1 MASRTAV
8 VTGAFSFTG
17 RFIARELIARGWSV
31 RTLTNSRYPGDPL
44 ANEVDPRPLDFSR
57 PEELVK
63 CMRGADLFVNT
74 YWIRYPHA
82 GMTFATA
89 VDNTHVL
96 LDAATRAQV
105 GGVVHIGVVGAA
117 ADSPYPYLAW
127 KWRADEVVRASGL
140 PHAIVQPT
148 LIIGDGDVLITNHA
162 WLLRRLPVF
171 LVAGDGAYE
180 VQPVAGEDVARVT
193 ADLAEGPLEGSI
205 VDVGGSERYTYLE
218 FVQLIRDAIG
228 SRSRIVCL
236 PGPVVMSAAWML
248 GRAIGDTIVTNDEMA
263 ALRGGTLASPD
274 APLGTLRLA
283 DWLSKHAETVG
294 RRYVRRQTR
303 HGAAR

>member
-1 MASRTAV
+1 M

-44 ANEVDPRPLDFSR
+44 ALQVAAHPLGFSR
-57 PEELVK
+57 REELVT

-82 GMTFATA
+82 GMTFETA
-89 VDNTHVL
+89 VDNTRVL
-96 LDAATRAQV
+96 LDAAVRAQV
-105 GGVVHIGVVGAA
+105 GGVVHIGVVSAA
-117 ADSPYPYLAW
+117 PDSPHPYLVW

-148 LIIGDGDVLITNHA
+148 LIFGDGDVLITNHA

-171 LVAGDGAYE
+171 LVAGDGGYE

-193 ADLAEGPLEGSI
+193 ADIAEGPLEGSI

-218 FVQLIRDAIG
+218 FVRLIHDAID
-228 SRSRIVCL
+228 SRSQIVCL
-236 PGPVVMSAAWML
+236 PGPAVMSAAWML
-248 GRAIGDTIVTNDEMA
+248 GKVIGDTIVTNDEMA
-263 ALRGGTLASPD
+263 ALRAGTLASPHP
-274 APLGTLRLA
+274 PLGTMRLA
-283 DWLSKHAETVG
+283 DWLHEHAETVG

-303 HGAAR
+303 HGAPR